1 LALYDGWQRRRHRD
15 LRDLAL
21 ATRAAM
27 AEDSKAIDQA
37 LPAPKPLIGVQDD
50 EFDRSKWW

>member
-1 LALYDGWQRRRHRD
+1 
-15 LRDLAL
+15 
-21 ATRAAM
+21 M
-27 AEDSKAIDQA
+27 AEDSKAIAQA